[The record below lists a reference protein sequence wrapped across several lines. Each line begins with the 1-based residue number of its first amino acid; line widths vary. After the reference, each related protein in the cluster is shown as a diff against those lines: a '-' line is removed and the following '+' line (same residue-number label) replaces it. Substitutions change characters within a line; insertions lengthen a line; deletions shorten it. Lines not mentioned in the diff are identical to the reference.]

1 MNKTWKRQ
9 VFRHTALYTAILMFS
24 HTGGGGGAQAQTQTQ
39 THKYAIVMNGQNL
52 PEVKWGQ
59 DYKKLAQKSNERQF
73 THTTNFHIKK
83 NVTLSFNNIDEV
95 VAEKKDVVVFG
106 TATYLP
112 PYGKVSGFDAD
123 KLKKR
128 GDALGWIKTTK
139 PGLVGYSYEG
149 VTCQN
154 NYNNASSGC
163 PELIYKT
170 QFSFGQQGLKKK
182 TTGGLDIAEDKSRDN
197 SPIYKLQDYPGLG
210 VSFNLSSES
219 LVKSIKYNKIIS
231 SFSEGVTQQ
240 NGTQNQHKDKNL
252 VYTTGDYQYKNKYSS
267 RYVGQNE
274 HSAIAFYLNAKLHL
288 LDKKNIKNIAQGKTV
303 NLGTLKSYVEPTAE
317 WKNKRQNYFQGNW
330 TFEDKGTVSV
340 KLKLPE
346 VKAGR
351 CVNKNNPNPNAKAPS
366 PALTAPA
373 LWFGPVQN
381 GKVQMY
387 SASVSTYP
395 DSSSSQIFLQNLSR
409 KDDTSKPGRYSLKPL
424 STSEIKSKE
433 PNFTGRQTIIRLDGR
448 VQQIKLGQSNNEV
461 VGFNGNSNNATFG
474 IVSEGSFM
482 PDTSEWKKVLLPWT
496 VRVFADDSK
505 FKEFNKEEK
514 DNKPKYSQKYR
525 SRDNGK
531 RERNLGDIV
540 NSPIVAVGGYL
551 ATSANDGMVHIFK
564 KGNGGDER
572 NYSLKLSYIPGT
584 MPRKD
589 IENKDSTLAK
599 ELRAFAEKGYVGDR
613 YGVDGGF
620 VLRQVN
626 LNGKDHVFM
635 FGAMGFGGRG
645 AYALDLTKAD
655 GSDPTKASL
664 FDVKDNGNN
673 GNNGNNRVELGYTVG
688 TPQIGKTHNGKY
700 AAFLASGYAT
710 KKIDDPTNKTALYV
724 YDLENNGNLI
734 KKIEVKDGK
743 GGLSS
748 PTLVDKDLDGTVDI
762 AYAGDRGGKMYRF
775 DLSGQSPDQ
784 WTVRPIF
791 EGTKPITSAPAISQ
805 LKDKRVVIFGTGS
818 DLSEEDVDN
827 MEEQYIYGI
836 FDDDTA
842 TTGTVNFS
850 GSGGG
855 LLEQVLSRDND
866 NKTLFLTDYKRSD
879 GSGSKGW
886 VVKLKDGQRVT
897 VKPTVVLR
905 TAFVTI
911 RKYNDGGCGAETAI
925 LGINT
930 ADGGKLTKKSAR
942 PIVPD
947 ANKDV
952 AQYSGHK
959 QTTKGKSIPI
969 GCMQKGNEIVCPNGY
984 VYDKPVNVRYLD
996 EKKTDGFSTT
1006 ADGDAGGSGIDPAGK
1021 RSGKNNRCFSQKGVR
1036 TLLMNDL
1043 DSLDITGPTCGMKR
1057 ISWREVFY

>member
-1 MNKTWKRQ
+1 
-9 VFRHTALYTAILMFS
+9 
-24 HTGGGGGAQAQTQTQ
+24 
-39 THKYAIVMNGQNL
+39 
-52 PEVKWGQ
+52 
-59 DYKKLAQKSNERQF
+59 
-73 THTTNFHIKK
+73 
-83 NVTLSFNNIDEV
+83 
-95 VAEKKDVVVFG
+95 
-106 TATYLP
+106 
-112 PYGKVSGFDAD
+112 
-123 KLKKR
+123 
-128 GDALGWIKTTK
+128 
-139 PGLVGYSYEG
+139 
-149 VTCQN
+149 
-154 NYNNASSGC
+154 
-163 PELIYKT
+163 
-170 QFSFGQQGLKKK
+170 
-182 TTGGLDIAEDKSRDN
+182 
-197 SPIYKLQDYPGLG
+197 
-210 VSFNLSSES
+210 
-219 LVKSIKYNKIIS
+219 
-231 SFSEGVTQQ
+231 
-240 NGTQNQHKDKNL
+240 
-252 VYTTGDYQYKNKYSS
+252 
-267 RYVGQNE
+267 
-274 HSAIAFYLNAKLHL
+274 
-288 LDKKNIKNIAQGKTV
+288 
-303 NLGTLKSYVEPTAE
+303 
-317 WKNKRQNYFQGNW
+317 
-330 TFEDKGTVSV
+330 
-340 KLKLPE
+340 
-346 VKAGR
+346 
-351 CVNKNNPNPNAKAPS
+351 
-366 PALTAPA
+366 
-373 LWFGPVQN
+373 FGPVKD
-381 GKVQMY
+381 GKAEMY

-540 NSPIVAVGGYL
+540 NSPIVAVGEYL

-564 KGNGGDER
+564 KNGGGDDR

-589 IENKDSTLAK
+589 IESKDSNLAK

-620 VLRQVN
+620 VLRQVEWKGQN
-626 LNGKDHVFM
+626 RVFM

-655 GSDPTKASL
+655 DNDPTKASL

-673 GNNGNNRVELGYTVG
+673 GNNGNNGVQLGYTVG
-688 TPQIGKTHNGKY
+688 TPQIGKTHDGKY

-710 KKIDDPTNKTALYV
+710 KDINNGENKTALYV
-724 YDLENNGNLI
+724 YDLESNNGTLI
-734 KKIEVKDGK
+734 RKIEVPNGK

-748 PTLVDKDLDGTVDI
+748 PTLVDKDLDGTIDI
-762 AYAGDRGGKMYRF
+762 AYAGDRSGKMYRF
-775 DLSGQSPDQ
+775 DLSSQSPDQ

-818 DLSEEDVDN
+818 DLSEDDVDN
-827 MEEQYIYGI
+827 TDEQYIYGI

-842 TTGTVNFS
+842 TTGSVNFS

-855 LLEQVLSRDND
+855 LLEQHLTQED
-866 NKTLFLTDYKRSD
+866 KTLFLTDYKRSD

-911 RKYNDGGCGAETAI
+911 RKYTDNGCGAETAI

-942 PIVPD
+942 PIVPE
-947 ANKDV
+947 ANQAV
-952 AQYSGHK
+952 AQYSGDK
-959 QTTKGKSIPI
+959 KTSSGKSIPI
-969 GCMQKGNEIVCPNGY
+969 GCMEKNGGTVCPNGY

-1021 RSGKNNRCFSQKGVR
+1021 RAGKNNRCFSQKGVR

-1043 DSLDITGPTCGMKR
+1043 DSLDITGPMCGMKR
-1057 ISWREVFY
+1057 ISWREVFF

>member
-1 MNKTWKRQ
+1 
-9 VFRHTALYTAILMFS
+9 
-24 HTGGGGGAQAQTQTQ
+24 
-39 THKYAIVMNGQNL
+39 MNGQKL
-52 PEVKWGQ
+52 PEVKNGNQ
-59 DYKKLAQKSNERQF
+59 GNQRNQRQATFTTNFRVIKKNTTFAFNNTDDVVAQKSS
-73 THTTNFHIKK
+73 T
-83 NVTLSFNNIDEV
+83 
-95 VAEKKDVVVFG
+95 VVFG

-112 PYGKVSGFDAD
+112 PYGKVSGFDENG
-123 KLKKR
+123 LKER
-128 GDALGWIKTTK
+128 GDAVGWIGTTH
-139 PGLVGYSYEG
+139 PGLIGYSYQG
-149 VTCQN
+149 NTC
-154 NYNNASSGC
+154 SSGDC
-163 PELIYKT
+163 PEVSYKT
-170 QFSFGQQGLKKK
+170 QFIFDNHQLAKKK
-182 TTGGLDIAEDKSRDN
+182 TDSKLDIYEDKSRDN
-197 SPIYKLQDYPGLG
+197 SPIYKLQDYPWLG
-210 VSFNLSSES
+210 VSFNLGSES
-219 LVKSIKYNKIIS
+219 TAESKQNKKLVS
-231 SFSEGVTQQ
+231 SFSENVTQS
-240 NGTQNQHKDKNL
+240 NGTQGQNKDKNL
-252 VYTTGDYQYKNKYSS
+252 VYNTDNQRHNNNNRVNQNSS
-267 RYVGQNE
+267 HAV
-274 HSAIAFYLNAKLHL
+274 AFYLNAKLHL
-288 LDKKNIKNIAQGKTV
+288 LDKKQINNIAQVKDL
-303 NLGTLKSYVEPTAE
+303 NLGALKTRIEPTDE
-317 WKNKRQNYFQGNW
+317 WKNKRHL
-330 TFEDKGTVSV
+330 TFIVNQWEFKDAGLVSV

-351 CVNKNNPNPNAKAPS
+351 CVNKSNPNPKAQAPS

-381 GKVQMY
+381 GKMEMY

-395 DSSSSQIFLQNLSR
+395 DSSSSRIFLQNLKR
-409 KDDTSKPGRYSLKPL
+409 KTDPNRPGRHSLETLNKAQIE
-424 STSEIKSKE
+424 SRE
-433 PNFTGRQTIIRLDGR
+433 PNFTGRQTVIRLDSG
-448 VQQIKLGQSNNEV
+448 VHEIKLKGNEV
-461 VGFNGNSNNATFG
+461 EGFKGNNGNDTFG
-474 IVSEGSFM
+474 IVKDLGVD
-482 PDTSEWKKVLLPWT
+482 PDASEWKKVLLPWT
-496 VRVFADDSK
+496 VRGSNDDGQ
-505 FKEFNKEEK
+505 FNTFNKEE
-514 DNKPKYSQKYR
+514 NNGKPKYSQKYR

-531 RERNLGDIV
+531 HERNLGDIV
-540 NSPIVAVGGYL
+540 NSPIVAVGEYL

-564 KGNGGDER
+564 KGNGDAR
-572 NYSLKLSYIPGT
+572 DYSLKLSYIPGT

-589 IENKDSTLAK
+589 IESKDSTLAK

-645 AYALDLTKAD
+645 AYALDLTKAEN
-655 GSDPTKASL
+655 GNPTAVSL
-664 FDVKDNGNN
+664 FDVKDN

-688 TPQIGKTHNGKY
+688 TPQIGKTHDGKY

-710 KKIDDPTNKTALYV
+710 KDITSGDNKTALYV
-724 YDLENNGNLI
+724 YDLDANGTNNLI
-734 KKIEVKDGK
+734 KKIEVTDGK

-775 DLSGQSPDQ
+775 DLSNQDPSQ
-784 WTVRPIF
+784 WTVRTIF
-791 EGTKPITSAPAISQ
+791 SGNKPITSAPAISQ

-818 DLSEEDVDN
+818 DLSEDDVDN
-827 MEEQYIYGI
+827 TDEQHIYGI

-842 TTGTVNFS
+842 TTGSVNFS
-850 GSGGG
+850 GTGGG
-855 LLEQVLSRDND
+855 LLEQHLTQE

-879 GSGSKGW
+879 GSGNKGW

-911 RKYNDGGCGAETAI
+911 HKYTGTDKCGAETAI

-942 PIVPD
+942 PIVPE
-947 ANKDV
+947 ANTAV

-959 QTTKGKSIPI
+959 QTAKGKSIPI

-1006 ADGDAGGSGIDPAGK
+1006 ADGDAGGSGTFKEGKKPA
-1021 RSGKNNRCFSQKGVR
+1021 RNNRCFSGKGVR

-1057 ISWREVFY
+1057 ISWREIFY

>member
-1 MNKTWKRQ
+1 
-9 VFRHTALYTAILMFS
+9 
-24 HTGGGGGAQAQTQTQ
+24 
-39 THKYAIVMNGQNL
+39 
-52 PEVKWGQ
+52 
-59 DYKKLAQKSNERQF
+59 
-73 THTTNFHIKK
+73 
-83 NVTLSFNNIDEV
+83 
-95 VAEKKDVVVFG
+95 
-106 TATYLP
+106 
-112 PYGKVSGFDAD
+112 
-123 KLKKR
+123 
-128 GDALGWIKTTK
+128 
-139 PGLVGYSYEG
+139 
-149 VTCQN
+149 
-154 NYNNASSGC
+154 
-163 PELIYKT
+163 
-170 QFSFGQQGLKKK
+170 
-182 TTGGLDIAEDKSRDN
+182 
-197 SPIYKLQDYPGLG
+197 
-210 VSFNLSSES
+210 
-219 LVKSIKYNKIIS
+219 
-231 SFSEGVTQQ
+231 
-240 NGTQNQHKDKNL
+240 
-252 VYTTGDYQYKNKYSS
+252 
-267 RYVGQNE
+267 
-274 HSAIAFYLNAKLHL
+274 
-288 LDKKNIKNIAQGKTV
+288 
-303 NLGTLKSYVEPTAE
+303 
-317 WKNKRQNYFQGNW
+317 
-330 TFEDKGTVSV
+330 DKGVH
-340 KLKLPE
+340 
-346 VKAGR
+346 
-351 CVNKNNPNPNAKAPS
+351 
-366 PALTAPA
+366 
-373 LWFGPVQN
+373 
-381 GKVQMY
+381 
-387 SASVSTYP
+387 
-395 DSSSSQIFLQNLSR
+395 
-409 KDDTSKPGRYSLKPL
+409 
-424 STSEIKSKE
+424 
-433 PNFTGRQTIIRLDGR
+433 
-448 VQQIKLGQSNNEV
+448 QIKLKGNEV
-461 VGFNGNSNNATFG
+461 EGFKGNNSNDTFG

-482 PDTSEWKKVLLPWT
+482 PDDSEWKKVLLPWT
-496 VRVFADDSK
+496 VRA
-505 FKEFNKEEK
+505 FNNDGQFNTFNQEEK
-514 DNKPKYSQKYR
+514 NGKPKYSQRYR
-525 SRDNGK
+525 IRENGNNSKRD
-531 RERNLGDIV
+531 LGDIV
-540 NSPIVAVGGYL
+540 NSPIVAVGEYL

-564 KGNGGDER
+564 KGNGDAR

-589 IENKDSTLAK
+589 IESKDSTLAK

-620 VLRQVN
+620 VLREVERG
-626 LNGKDHVFM
+626 GKKHVFM

-655 GSDPTKASL
+655 DNDPTKASL

-688 TPQIGKTHNGKY
+688 TPQIGKTHNDKY

-710 KKIDDPTNKTALYV
+710 KEITSGENKTALYV
-724 YDLENNGNLI
+724 YDLENNGTLI
-734 KKIEVKDGK
+734 RKIEVKDGK

-748 PTLVDKDLDGTVDI
+748 PTLVDKDLDGIVDI
-762 AYAGDRGGKMYRF
+762 AYAGDRGGNMYRF
-775 DLSGQSPDQ
+775 DLSGQDPSQ

-827 MEEQYIYGI
+827 TDEQYIYGI

-842 TTGTVNFS
+842 TTGSVNFS

-886 VVKLKDGQRVT
+886 VVKLEAGQRVT

-911 RKYNDGGCGAETAI
+911 HKYTGTDKCGAETAI

-942 PIVPD
+942 PIVPAD
-947 ANKDV
+947 NTAV

-969 GCMQKGNEIVCPNGY
+969 GCMQKGNETVCPNGY

>member
-24 HTGGGGGAQAQTQTQ
+24 HTGGGGGQAQAQTN
-39 THKYAIVMNGQNL
+39 KYAIVMNAQKL
-52 PEVKWGQ
+52 PEVKWGSS
-59 DYKKLAQKSNERQF
+59 YNSLSVKSNEREV
-73 THTTNFHIKK
+73 THTSSLGSRK
-83 NVTLSFNNIDEV
+83 NVSFLFNNTDQV
-95 VAEKKDVVVFG
+95 VAEKKDAVVFG
-106 TATYLP
+106 AATYLP
-112 PYGKVSGFDAD
+112 PYGKVSGFDVV
-123 KLKKR
+123 KLTER
-128 GDALGWIKTTK
+128 NNAVDWIGTTH
-139 PGLVGYSYEG
+139 PGLIGYSYENS
-149 VTCQN
+149 TCSSN
-154 NYNNASSGC
+154 NC
-163 PELIYKT
+163 PEVSYRT
-170 QFSFGQQGLKKK
+170 QFTFGNSGLAKKK
-182 TTGGLDIAEDKSRDN
+182 TDNKLDIYEDKSRDN
-197 SPIYKLQDYPGLG
+197 SPIYKLKDYPWLG
-210 VSFNLSSES
+210 VSFNLGGESSFKPKREGS
-219 LVKSIKYNKIIS
+219 LVS
-231 SFSEGVTQQ
+231 SFREEVQ
-240 NGTQNQHKDKNL
+240 NNQYTENL
-252 VYTTGDYQYKNKYSS
+252 VYTTDDYKSQNNKNHQDKHHA
-267 RYVGQNE
+267 V
-274 HSAIAFYLNAKLHL
+274 AFYLNAKLHL
-288 LDKKNIKNIAQGKTV
+288 LDKKQIQHIAQGKEF
-303 NLGTLKSYVEPTAE
+303 NLGTLKTRIEPTEA
-317 WKNKRQNYFQGNW
+317 WKKQRYNFFNGGTW
-330 TFEDKGTVSV
+330 TYEDRGSVSV

-351 CVNKNNPNPNAKAPS
+351 CINKPNPNPKAQAPS

-373 LWFGPVQN
+373 LWFGAGQN
-381 GKVQMY
+381 GKAEMY

-395 DSSSSQIFLQNLSR
+395 DSSSSRIYLQNLKR
-409 KDDTSKPGRYSLKPL
+409 KTDPNKPGRYSLADL
-424 STSEIKSKE
+424 SASDIQSKGPTFTS
-433 PNFTGRQTIIRLDGR
+433 RQTIIRLDGG
-448 VQQIKLGQSNNEV
+448 VQQIKLDKSNEAT
-461 VGFNGNSNNATFG
+461 GLNGNDGKNETFG
-474 IVSEGSFM
+474 IVKEYSVNPE
-482 PDTSEWKKVLLPWT
+482 TNEWKKVLLPWT
-496 VRVFADDSK
+496 VRGSADDGR
-505 FKEFNKEEK
+505 FKSINQESS
-514 DNKPKYSQKYR
+514 KYSQRYR
-525 SRDNGK
+525 IRENGNNSKRD
-531 RERNLGDIV
+531 LGDIV

-564 KGNGGDER
+564 KGNGDAR
-572 NYSLKLSYIPGT
+572 DYSLKLSYIPGT

-589 IENKDSTLAK
+589 IQSQESTLAK

-620 VLRQVN
+620 VLRQVERD
-626 LNGKDHVFM
+626 GKTRVFM

-655 GSDPTKASL
+655 GNDPTKASL
-664 FDVKDNGNN
+664 FDVKDN

-710 KKIDDPTNKTALYV
+710 KTIDDPTNKTALYV
-724 YDLENNGNLI
+724 YDLENNNGTPI
-734 KKIEVKDGK
+734 AKIEVPNGK

-748 PTLVDKDLDGTVDI
+748 PTLVDKDLDGTIDI
-762 AYAGDRGGKMYRF
+762 AYAGDRGGNMYRF
-775 DLSGQSPDQ
+775 DLKDWSVRTIFSGN
-784 WTVRPIF
+784 
-791 EGTKPITSAPAISQ
+791 KPITSAPAISQ

-818 DLSEEDVDN
+818 DLSEEDVDKKD
-827 MEEQYIYGI
+827 EQYIYGI

-842 TTGTVNFS
+842 ASNVDVKLKGL
-850 GSGGG
+850 GGG
-855 LLEQVLSRDND
+855 LLEQVLEQKD
-866 NKTLFLTDYKRSD
+866 KTLFLTDYKRSD

-911 RKYNDGGCGAETAI
+911 RKYTDNGCGAETAI

-942 PIVPD
+942 PIVPAD
-947 ANKDV
+947 NTAV

-959 QTTKGKSIPI
+959 KGINGKSIPI

>member
-1 MNKTWKRQ
+1 MAQTYKYAIIMNEGNQLEVKGNGQYSTIKDKDRE
-9 VFRHTALYTAILMFS
+9 REYTY
-24 HTGGGGGAQAQTQTQ
+24 HQGRGGGGS
-39 THKYAIVMNGQNL
+39 V
-52 PEVKWGQ
+52 
-59 DYKKLAQKSNERQF
+59 
-73 THTTNFHIKK
+73 
-83 NVTLSFNNIDEV
+83 SFNNSDELV
-95 VAEKKDVVVFG
+95 SRQSGTAVFG

-112 PYGKVSGFDAD
+112 PYGKVSGFDER
-123 KLKKR
+123 KLKER
-128 GDALGWIKTTK
+128 TNALNWIHTTH
-139 PGLVGYSYEG
+139 PGLIGYSYAD
-149 VTCQN
+149 VVCRDST
-154 NYNNASSGC
+154 GC
-163 PELIYKT
+163 PKLVYKT
-170 QFSFGQQGLKKK
+170 QFTFGNSGLAKKANG
-182 TTGGLDIAEDKSRDN
+182 GGLDIYVDKSRDN
-197 SPIYKLQDYPGLG
+197 SPIYKLKDHPWLG
-210 VSFNLSSES
+210 VSFNLGSENTVKNSKSS
-219 LVKSIKYNKIIS
+219 NKLIS
-231 SFSEGVTQQ
+231 SFSEDNNNQTIVSTTEGSPISLGDQQ
-240 NGTQNQHKDKNL
+240 REHTAV
-252 VYTTGDYQYKNKYSS
+252 VY
-267 RYVGQNE
+267 
-274 HSAIAFYLNAKLHL
+274 YLNAKLHL
-288 LDKKNIKNIAQGKTV
+288 LDKKQIQNITDKTV
-303 NLGTLKSYVEPTAE
+303 QLGVLKPSIDV
-317 WKNKRQNYFQGNW
+317 RQQKGANW
-330 TFEDKGTVSV
+330 LSFWASWDIKDTGQIPV
-340 KLKLPE
+340 KLGLQQ

-351 CVNKNNPNPNAKAPS
+351 CINKPNPNPNKKDLS

-395 DSSSSQIFLQNLSR
+395 DSSSSRIFLQNLKR
-409 KDDTSKPGRYSLKPL
+409 KTDTSRPGRYSLADL

-433 PNFTGRQTIIRLDGR
+433 PSFTGRQTIIRLDGGVR
-448 VQQIKLGQSNNEV
+448 EIKLDRSDEATGL
-461 VGFNGNSNNATFG
+461 NGNDGKNETFG

-496 VRVFADDSK
+496 VRASNDDGQ
-505 FKEFNKEEK
+505 FNTFNKEE
-514 DNKPKYSQKYR
+514 NNGKPKYSQKYR
-525 SRDNGK
+525 SRDTNNGN
-531 RERNLGDIV
+531 RNLGDII

-564 KGNGGDER
+564 KGNGGDDR

-589 IENKDSTLAK
+589 IQNTESTLAK
-599 ELRAFAEKGYVGDR
+599 ELRTFAEKGYVGDR

-620 VLRQVN
+620 VLRKVDN
-626 LNGKDHVFM
+626 LNGQNRVFM

-710 KKIDDPTNKTALYV
+710 KKIDDSTNKTALYV
-724 YDLENNGNLI
+724 YDLENNGTLI
-734 KKIEVKDGK
+734 RKIEVKDGK

-748 PTLVDKDLDGTVDI
+748 PTLVDKDLDGTIDI

-775 DLSGQSPDQ
+775 DLSSQRPDQ

-818 DLSEEDVDN
+818 DLSEDDVDN
-827 MEEQYIYGI
+827 TDEQHIYGI

-842 TTGTVNFS
+842 TTGSVNFS
-850 GSGGG
+850 GTGGG
-855 LLEQVLSRDND
+855 LLEQHLTQE

-886 VVKLKDGQRVT
+886 MVKLQPGQRVT

-911 RKYNDGGCGAETAI
+911 RKYTTDGCGAETAI

-942 PIVPD
+942 PIVPA
-947 ANKDV
+947 ANSKV
-952 AQYSGHK
+952 AQYSGDK
-959 QTTKGKSIPI
+959 KTSSGKSIPI
-969 GCMQKGNEIVCPNGY
+969 GCMEKDNGIVCPNGY